1 MSQYALNETDAST
14 VRSVSLTESHHGRR
28 PAREEPLASADAD
41 DGTLR
46 PHVGAPAD
54 EDSPLADVDLE
65 TVFNIQLLDTDGESI
80 TDPENLLGVDPV
92 SGGHLHLFTDSTL

>member
-1 MSQYALNETDAST
+1 MSQYALNEIDAST

-28 PAREEPLASADAD
+28 PTREEPLTSADAD

-46 PHVGAPAD
+46 LHVGAQAD

-65 TVFNIQLLDTDGESI
+65 TVFNIQLLDTDGEPI
-80 TDPENLLGVDPV
+80 IDPEYLLGVDPV